1 MRAIDQMDG
10 SGWPCRFVGLDG
22 RPVARSPHEYHYSY
36 DEFVLFRSRSFRPDD
51 GTEYSDR
58 LFQRDPALFRH
69 CMAETAPESPE
80 SQSFSRMSS
89 KDAEKFLSLYVG
101 RPVELTAVLQGCN
114 ASDGNPYWVF
124 FYKEKNATPISK
136 GENRHA

>member
-36 DEFVLFRSRSFRPDD
+36 DEFVLFRSRSFR
-51 GTEYSDR
+51 
-58 LFQRDPALFRH
+58 
-69 CMAETAPESPE
+69 PESPE

-124 FYKEKNATPISK
+124 FYKEKNATPIAK